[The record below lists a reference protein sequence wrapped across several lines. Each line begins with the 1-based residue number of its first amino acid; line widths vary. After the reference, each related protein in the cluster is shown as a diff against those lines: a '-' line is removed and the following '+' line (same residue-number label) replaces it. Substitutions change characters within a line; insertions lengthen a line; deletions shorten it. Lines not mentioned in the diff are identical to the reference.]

1 MVESA
6 LVFLAKIL
14 FLLLF
19 SSVILGSLLLFG
31 AIVVCAIGGCTCEA
45 CRAITRRFARSDR

>member
-1 MVESA
+1 MVESV

-19 SSVILGSLLLFG
+19 SSTILLAIFLFG
-31 AIVVCAIGGCTCEA
+31 AIVVCAIGGCTCEL
-45 CRAITRRFARSDR
+45 CRIIGSRFARGRS